1 MVLESGDY
9 LVGGDLDVIERIQWN
24 DGLDQYRLTPN
35 ELREKF
41 TEMKADAIFAFQVSI
56 SFFRNALGYSRVNV
70 PKENK

>member
-56 SFFRNALGYSRVNV
+56 FFFRNALGYSRVNV